1 MLTTLRPI
9 CKSNLTVEE
18 LIQAVSLRNSVIV
31 AHFIQ
36 VLLHDGVI
44 NTGMLPDNLEF
55 RK

>member
-18 LIQAVSLRNSVIV
+18 LIQAVSLRNSVKV

-36 VLLHDGVI
+36 VILHDGII
-44 NTGMLPDNLEF
+44 NADMLPDNLEF